1 MVTEFDN
8 SLQHASVYAD
18 PELDC
23 DLVMKGGITSGVA
36 YPLAVCELAKKY
48 RLRNIGGT
56 SAGAIAA
63 AAAAAAEHGRGSTDG
78 GFARLAALPTWLAG
92 RSQSARRGSNLRHLF
107 QPQRATRPTFDV
119 AIAAVE
125 QGSGAARALRVTLAA
140 LRHHPLAALIGALCG
155 GSLIAAAAVWGQ
167 GVTGWLLAAAGL
179 VLAAVG
185 AAAAEA
191 IAAVRSA
198 LHTIPK
204 NGFGLCSGL
213 SPVDGKGPSA
223 LTPWLFEELQTISG
237 RGPGDPPLTFG
248 DLEDKG
254 IKLAMLTTNLTN
266 GTPYRVPL
274 DTRIFFYRKEE
285 MERLFPK
292 AVVEHMVAS
301 SQQQPDWEQRSPWLP
316 MPEAAKLPVIVG
328 VRLSLSFP
336 ILLSAVPL
344 WSPEFGIGEPG
355 EESMIRNWLSDGGI
369 TSNFP
374 IHFFDRPLPSRPT
387 FAVNLAPRD
396 ELDQED
402 QCRNVRLPATNL
414 QGIRP
419 RWSSFGTV
427 AGFLG
432 AILDTMQNW
441 SDNAQ
446 ARVPAYRDRIVT
458 IYHTKDEGGL
468 NLDMP
473 DAAVKAMSARGRCA
487 GAALVRDFDFDNH
500 RWVRFR
506 SFMELFEDMLPQI
519 RTAFTAQP
527 SDARAFDDLINDPPS
542 YRKGWSEARK
552 AYFRSRTGHVI
563 DLSLN
568 WPDPDGRH
576 SFDSEAP
583 KPTAVLRVTPVV

>member
-1 MVTEFDN
+1 MLLKNCTALN
-8 SLQHASVYAD
+8 LS
-18 PELDC
+18 P
-23 DLVMKGGITSGVA
+23 
-36 YPLAVCELAKKY
+36 AKVDEMIDI
-48 RLRNIGGT
+48 RIQGT
-56 SAGAIAA
+56 RISEAGK
-63 AAAAAAEHGRGSTDG
+63 
-78 GFARLAALPTWLAG
+78 
-92 RSQSARRGSNLRHLF
+92 
-107 QPQRATRPTFDV
+107 
-119 AIAAVE
+119 
-125 QGSGAARALRVTLAA
+125 
-140 LRHHPLAALIGALCG
+140 
-155 GSLIAAAAVWGQ
+155 
-167 GVTGWLLAAAGL
+167 
-179 VLAAVG
+179 VLA
-185 AAAAEA
+185 
-191 IAAVRSA
+191 
-198 LHTIPK
+198 P
-204 NGFGLCSGL
+204 
-213 SPVDGKGPSA
+213 
-223 LTPWLFEELQTISG
+223 
-237 RGPGDPPLTFG
+237 
-248 DLEDKG
+248 
-254 IKLAMLTTNLTN
+254 
-266 GTPYRVPL
+266 
-274 DTRIFFYRKEE
+274 
-285 MERLFPK
+285 
-292 AVVEHMVAS
+292 
-301 SQQQPDWEQRSPWLP
+301 
-316 MPEAAKLPVIVG
+316 
-328 VRLSLSFP
+328 
-336 ILLSAVPL
+336 
-344 WSPEFGIGEPG
+344 EPG

-473 DAAVKAMSARGRCA
+473 DAAVSAMSARGRCA

-519 RTAFTAQP
+519 QTAFTAEP
-527 SDARAFDDLINDPPS
+527 SDARAYDDLIDDPPS

-568 WPDPDGRH
+568 WSDPDGRH